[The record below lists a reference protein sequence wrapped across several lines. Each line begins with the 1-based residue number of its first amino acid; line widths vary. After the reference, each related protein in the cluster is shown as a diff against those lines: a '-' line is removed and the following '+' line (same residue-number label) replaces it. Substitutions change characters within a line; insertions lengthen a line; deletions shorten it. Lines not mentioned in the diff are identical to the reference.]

1 MSQFITL
8 MMSFT
13 LYTSYGYLGII
24 QGQFQNLHE
33 NTVPHISTLKMDEL
47 MRNMFGICCILP
59 GSDLKIIIIICIYFW
74 GMKGFFVSVLG
85 VYGFSILLIC
95 IFIKYAKVLVESR
108 TYRKMY
114 EGFNTVNKGFCL
126 LFVIGS

>member
-8 MMSFT
+8 LMSFT

-24 QGQFQNLHE
+24 HGQLKSLHE
-33 NTVPHISTLKMDEL
+33 HSLSWISVAKMDEV

-59 GSDLKIIIIICIYFW
+59 GSDLKIIIVLCVYFY
-74 GMKGFFVSVLG
+74 GIQGFMVSVLC

-95 IFIKYAKVLVESR
+95 IFIKYAKVLLESR

-114 EGFNTVNKGFCL
+114 EGFNTVNKGFCF
-126 LFVIGS
+126 LFVRL